1 MSATVGYLQA
11 YAEKTRWKP
20 TLGSKD
26 ASKKA
31 LLETSWVD
39 VWLPI
44 VLHQCA
50 GLINY
55 TGSSRHCCR
64 LCHVQPLDN
73 GFRSVHRQAS
83 GRGDGPPTVDAETHP
98 STRRSRP
105 SLGRLFHH
113 TFRLRQL
120 FEGYQART
128 AREH

>member
-39 VWLPI
+39 VWSPVILP
-44 VLHQCA
+44 QCA

-55 TGSSRHCCR
+55 TGSSRHCGR

-73 GFRSVHRQAS
+73 GFRSVYRQAS
-83 GRGDGPPTVDAETHP
+83 GRGNGPPTVDAKTHP
-98 STRRSRP
+98 STRRSGP
-105 SLGRLFHH
+105 CLGRLLHH
-113 TFRLRQL
+113 TFWLRQF
-120 FEGYQART
+120 FEGHQART